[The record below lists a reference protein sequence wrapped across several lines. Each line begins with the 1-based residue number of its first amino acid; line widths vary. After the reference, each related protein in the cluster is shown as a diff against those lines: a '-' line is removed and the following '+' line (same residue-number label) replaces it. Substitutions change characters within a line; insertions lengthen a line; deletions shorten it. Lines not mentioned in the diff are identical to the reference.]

1 MLPGFAIPP
10 GSLRLAICLRR
21 SSTRFAPVPAWPTSA
36 ISPVPEPSSMLGALS
51 QPDLG
56 WWLHFEWKLVHQRCR
71 GTQYR
76 WLGQSHSPTPDPA
89 RTGLIQVTR

>member
-36 ISPVPEPSSMLGALS
+36 ISPVPEPSSALGALS
-51 QPDLG
+51 LLG
-56 WWLHFEWKLVHQRCR
+56 LAAYRERRWFLRC
-71 GTQYR
+71 QA
-76 WLGQSHSPTPDPA
+76 A
-89 RTGLIQVTR
+89 RRVG